1 MIDLAVATVI
11 GERCAVKAEEC
22 GKVVAV
28 SVCVAVV
35 DMASV
40 VSKTILVWS

>member
-28 SVCVAVV
+28 SVLN
-35 DMASV
+35 SL
-40 VSKTILVWS
+40 INH